1 MEEILQLVD
10 GILWLQ
16 IGKYTEIYE
25 KKICIYIL
33 YIYIIIY
40 IIYIIY
46 IIMYIYIYT
55 YIICVYIYTSAR
67 YPSLALFGDSLDVLA
82 I

>member
-1 MEEILQLVD
+1 MKKKV
-10 GILWLQ
+10 
-16 IGKYTEIYE
+16 EIYN
-25 KKICIYIL
+25 
-33 YIYIIIY
+33 YIY
-40 IIYIIY
+40 Y

-55 YIICVYIYTSAR
+55 FIICIYIIYTPQQQSKEFFAR